1 MLSCWLSYQLMLDIR
16 WSIKIQWFC
25 WWERERNYI
34 YIYVI
39 LQCWGCLVWKTFCEN
54 FLLLNWYITLP
65 SCCHKSWGQYMFQI
79 PGKWEW
85 SLSFCPHD
93 SRRVELRRS
102 FSYMDEI
109 YVDNCSFHSVKF
121 SYAFGCSLEMI
132 LQKIKILRVDSQ

>member
-39 LQCWGCLVWKTFCEN
+39 LQCWGCLVWKAFCEN

-93 SRRVELRRS
+93 SRRVELR
-102 FSYMDEI
+102 E
-109 YVDNCSFHSVKF
+109 KF
-121 SYAFGCSLEMI
+121 FLYGWNICWQ
-132 LQKIKILRVDSQ
+132 LQFPLSQVQLCIWMQPWDDFAKN